1 MILGS
6 GTCLHEEEV
15 AMRRPTAIET
25 MGGGVVKASINDDD
39 ENTARATPTAAMKGA
54 IVVRSLT
61 AASISIDGR
70 WTDETAKLKIIDD
83 GIERSKIER

>member
-1 MILGS
+1 MIGA

-15 AMRRPTAIET
+15 DVTRRPIAMET

-54 IVVRSLT
+54 IVVGT
-61 AASISIDGR
+61 
-70 WTDETAKLKIIDD
+70 
-83 GIERSKIER
+83 